1 MIDGRGREV
10 PLRVEVVQTPIELA
24 QMPPVSH
31 REQHA
36 KLVGQVPPPT
46 VEYRQVGNVPYALG
60 LLLYTMLSM
69 GAGILMGWAM
79 RGGGL

>member
-10 PLRVEVVQTPIELA
+10 PVRATDPL
-24 QMPPVSH
+24 
-31 REQHA
+31 A
-36 KLVGQVPPPT
+36 KLVPPPT